1 MSASHAKLFATFGLS
16 DHEEK
21 VYLHLL
27 RNGSASIREIA
38 GDTGVNRGS
47 VYEALKSLTDKGLV
61 SHSADAARRQ
71 FAAEDP
77 AAFRALVDEAE
88 ERADAMRTELAKAL
102 PDLAAMYG
110 AERARPVI
118 RIQEG
123 HKGTKVI
130 LEDVL
135 RTVAKEPDRTYRVYS
150 AANIREYLYYNFA
163 SFSERRIKAKIKARV
178 IAIGAGGEVRGLDER
193 RWITSKKG
201 APAYVIIYGRK
212 MAIISLAE
220 GRPHSVM
227 IEDAGLAETQKL
239 VFDSLWG
246 KLAAEN

>member
-1 MSASHAKLFATFGLS
+1 MPSAHAKLFEMFGLS
-16 DHEEK
+16 DHEAK

-27 RNGSASIREIA
+27 RNGAASIREIA
-38 GDTGVNRGS
+38 GDTGVNRGT
-47 VYEALKSLTDKGLV
+47 VYEALKSLADKGLV
-61 SHSADAARRQ
+61 SHSADASRRR

-77 AAFRALVDEAE
+77 SSFRVLVDEAE
-88 ERADAMRTELAKAL
+88 ERAATMRSELARAL
-102 PDLAAMYG
+102 PDLSALYG
-110 AERARPVI
+110 AERARPAI
-118 RIQEG
+118 RIHEG

-135 RTVAKEPDRTYRVYS
+135 RTVGKEPDRTYRVYS
-150 AANIREYLYYNFA
+150 AANIREYLYYNLA
-163 SFSERRIKAKIKARV
+163 SFSARRIKAKIKARV

-220 GRPHSVM
+220 GRPHSVV

-246 KLAAEN
+246 KLAAE